1 MRKSLF
7 LILIY
12 AIVVMIACTPKA
24 QKYYS
29 KAEEQFKQK
38 EYQHAIENYQQA
50 AAEGYDAGKCNYYTG
65 EAYRR
70 SNRIQEA
77 EQYYKKAIDAGN
89 VDEEVHFFY
98 GMALK
103 ANGKYEAASKQ
114 FQQYA
119 KNGTNFDYINRAKSE
134 VENIKKL
141 EDLVGHKSKYRI
153 ENAGPINTEN
163 AEYAPI
169 VFDDKL
175 YFTSNRDATQMHAAS
190 GTGFTDIY
198 EYAFDGLDKH
208 TGQAVHMGNVVNTDD
223 AHEANCI
230 FTKDGQTMIFARGN
244 DGAKKKAPDV
254 DIFIT
259 KRKKDGTWSE
269 PTKLPFCDS
278 LAWDASPALS
288 LDEKTLYFSSNR
300 EGGMGNTDLYK
311 VTKDDNGNWTNVENL
326 GAPYNTKGNE
336 MFPYVSPYNGM
347 MYFSSDGHVTFGQLD
362 IVYAKEVNGKM
373 TIENIGQPLNTSFD
387 DFGIVFRDT
396 TSGYFVSNRPDGEG
410 DDDIYH
416 FYDDRSA
423 KYCIDGLALGSAKK
437 NPEYVLPGTKVYL
450 LAENGD
456 TIARTVAA
464 DSGKF
469 ELCDI
474 KPNTQFYLVA
484 QKDGYFNQTK
494 EFYVPVKIDEVPFA
508 DLEPGENI
516 IKKKATVKLVKL
528 EQIVIVRN
536 ILYDYDKWNIRP
548 DAALELDKIVD
559 LMANN
564 PQIKIELGSHTDDR
578 GSLEYNQK
586 LSQKRAESAV
596 KYIISKGI
604 ASDRIFAKGYGESEP
619 AIKNAKTEEEHQ
631 TNRRTT
637 FKVLNHFDDALEI
650 KVE

>member
-1 MRKSLF
+1 
-7 LILIY
+7 
-12 AIVVMIACTPKA
+12 
-24 QKYYS
+24 
-29 KAEEQFKQK
+29 
-38 EYQHAIENYQQA
+38 
-50 AAEGYDAGKCNYYTG
+50 
-65 EAYRR
+65 
-70 SNRIQEA
+70 
-77 EQYYKKAIDAGN
+77 
-89 VDEEVHFFY
+89 
-98 GMALK
+98 
-103 ANGKYEAASKQ
+103 
-114 FQQYA
+114 
-119 KNGTNFDYINRAKSE
+119 
-134 VENIKKL
+134 
-141 EDLVGHKSKYRI
+141 
-153 ENAGPINTEN
+153 
-163 AEYAPI
+163 
-169 VFDDKL
+169 
-175 YFTSNRDATQMHAAS
+175 
-190 GTGFTDIY
+190 
-198 EYAFDGLDKH
+198 
-208 TGQAVHMGNVVNTDD
+208 
-223 AHEANCI
+223 
-230 FTKDGQTMIFARGN
+230 
-244 DGAKKKAPDV
+244 
-254 DIFIT
+254 
-259 KRKKDGTWSE
+259 
-269 PTKLPFCDS
+269 
-278 LAWDASPALS
+278 
-288 LDEKTLYFSSNR
+288 
-300 EGGMGNTDLYK
+300 
-311 VTKDDNGNWTNVENL
+311 
-326 GAPYNTKGNE
+326 
-336 MFPYVSPYNGM
+336 

-387 DFGIVFRDT
+387 DFGIVFRDS

-437 NPEYVLPGTKVYL
+437 NPQYVLPGTKVYL

-494 EFYVPVKIDEVPFA
+494 EDYVPVKIDEVPFG

-528 EQIVIVRN
+528 EQIVIVKN

-548 DAALELDKIVD
+548 DAAIELDKIVE

-564 PQIKIELGSHTDDR
+564 PQIKIELGSHTDER

-586 LSQKRAESAV
+586 LAQKRAESAV

-604 ASDRIFAKGYGESEP
+604 SADRIFAKGYGESEP

-631 TNRRTT
+631 INRRTT